1 MDLLQIGPMRLL
13 LSAGPYATVE
23 KKPCAWHGSLL
34 IAEGYAA
41 WYCVARLRTISN
53 TPWQAS
59 SR

>member
-1 MDLLQIGPMRLL
+1 MRPLANRTIGTSFRHGCLGY
-13 LSAGPYATVE
+13 SE

-41 WYCVARLRTISN
+41 WYWVARLRTISN